1 MEELTS
7 FRLKRRTLLKGFGLV
22 GLSSLVSGFSALRNA
37 NGEALPRVRLK
48 LSDYKTFRS
57 TCAMEC
63 LHCNLTAYVWQD
75 TLMKIEASK
84 DFNVKCCLR
93 GISRTRWVYHKER
106 LTTPLLRVGEKGKGE
121 FKPISWN
128 AALDLIEAKIR
139 QTLDTVGNQGLFLT
153 THAGN
158 MDSIKN
164 DMGKAFF
171 DYLGGATKPVG
182 SLCCSAVTA
191 AMMPMLGMRY
201 ADTRDTIADSRYILC
216 WGNNPAVTMQAYFK
230 NYIQAQKNGAR
241 IVVIDPRFS
250 ETAAKADEWIP
261 IVPGTDIAL
270 ALGMIK
276 ILIEENRFD
285 GDFLRAHTGATW
297 LVGADNHLLREDE
310 GDAESYLVFDTRTQS
325 LRRHDAPNVV
335 PALLASELPEE
346 SAFTTVLEQV
356 YQQAKPWN
364 AERVSEETHI
374 PPHTVL
380 RLARDYGT
388 TAPAMIIQNMSG
400 AQRTEF
406 GTYVA
411 ASQFYLALITGNIGK
426 RGAGVCDAGGARQ
439 MAKFSPIIPPAPN
452 VQKITPIPISKIG
465 EWVAES
471 KPHPIKF
478 WWNMT
483 MGAMTQIPNTNKVRE
498 AFKKVPFVVV
508 ADNLMTSSA
517 LYADLVLPVT
527 TIFEDVSLMAGV
539 RSHYVQLMEK
549 AVEPPGEAKPDY
561 WIFAR
566 LAERFGFGDIFN
578 QPVEHYID
586 ACLKGSGI
594 TREMLAKGPVRPVE
608 GDWIPFRDGN
618 FKTATGKAHLFV
630 EAWQKKGFMPVVT
643 WKQVKESVKGSPEL
657 AARYPLMAVQRK
669 LARSVHSS
677 HGMNEWILEVQ
688 RNKPNVML
696 HPEDARRRGITH
708 GEWVVVFNHRG
719 EHRALA
725 DVTTHIKQ
733 GVVSLDNGWWEQQ
746 GGSSSHVTNDH
757 SEALGAGHC
766 CNSTLVDVR
775 REAQA

>member
-1 MEELTS
+1 MEALTQY
-7 FRLKRRTLLKGFGLV
+7 RLQRRTLLKGLGVIGLAS
-22 GLSSLVSGFSALRNA
+22 LSPCFFTTGKANAETLRRI
-37 NGEALPRVRLK
+37 PLK
-48 LSDYKTFRS
+48 LSDYKTYRS

-63 LHCNLTAYVWQD
+63 LHCNLTAWVWQD
-75 TLMKIEASK
+75 RLVKIEASK

-93 GISRTRWVYHKER
+93 GISRTKWVYHPLR
-106 LTTPLLRVGEKGKGE
+106 LTQPLLRTGEKGEGK
-121 FKPISWN
+121 FKPITWDD
-128 AALDLIEAKIR
+128 ALDRIEKEIRTVIAEQGNEGLLI
-139 QTLDTVGNQGLFLT
+139 T

-171 DYLGGATKPVG
+171 DYLGGSTKQIG
-182 SLCCSAVTA
+182 SLCCAAVTA
-191 AMMPMLGMRY
+191 SMTPMLGLRY
-201 ADTRDTIADSRYILC
+201 ADTRDTIKDSRFILC
-216 WGNNPAVTMQAYFK
+216 WGNNPAVTMHAYWK
-230 NYIQAQKNGAR
+230 NYAEAQKNGTR
-241 IVVIDPRFS
+241 IVVIDPRFN

-276 ILIEENRFD
+276 IIVEEQRYD
-285 GDFLRAHTGATW
+285 APFLRAHTGAVY
-297 LVGADNHLLREDE
+297 LVDEQQKLLRQNPD
-310 GDAESYLVFDTRTQS
+310 DPDSYLVFDTLSKT
-325 LRRHDAPNVV
+325 LVRHDSTGIV
-335 PALLASELPEE
+335 PALLNEELPPD
-346 SAFTTVLEQV
+346 SPYSTVMSEI
-356 YQQAKPWN
+356 YRQAKPWTLAKVS
-364 AERVSEETHI
+364 AETDIPEHTIIRLTH
-374 PPHTVL
+374 
-380 RLARDYGT
+380 DYT
-388 TAPAMIIQNMSG
+388 TTTPSMIVQNMSG

-452 VQKITPIPISKIG
+452 VKKIPPIPVSKIG
-465 EWVAES
+465 EWVVKG
-471 KPHPIKF
+471 KPNPIKF

-483 MGAMTQIPNTNKVRE
+483 MGAMTQLPNTNMVRE

-566 LAERFGFGDIFN
+566 LAERFGFGEVFN
-578 QPVEHYID
+578 KPIEHYID

-608 GDWIPFRDGN
+608 GDWIPFKDGE
-618 FKTATGKAHLFV
+618 FRTTTKKANLFI
-630 EAWQKKGFMPVVT
+630 EEWQKKNFSPVVT
-643 WKQVKESVKGSPEL
+643 WMQVSESVKGSPAL
-657 AARYPLMAVQRK
+657 AQKYPLFAVQRK

-677 HGMNEWILEVQ
+677 HGMNPWILEVQ
-688 RNKPNVML
+688 RDKPNVMI
-696 HPEDARRRGITH
+696 HPEDARRRGIQH
-708 GEWVVVFNHRG
+708 GEWVTVFNHRG
-719 EHRALA
+719 EHRAIA
-725 DVTTHIKQ
+725 DVTTHIKK
-733 GVVSLDNGWWEQQ
+733 GVVSLENGWWEQQ
-746 GGSSSHVTNDH
+746 GGSSSHVTNDQVDLL
-757 SEALGAGHC
+757 SNGHC

-775 REAQA
+775 REA

>member
-1 MEELTS
+1 MEALS
-7 FRLKRRTLLKGFGLV
+7 KYRLQRRMLLKGMGVV
-22 GLSSLVSGFSALRNA
+22 GLASLTPCMLGLSQA
-37 NGEALPRVRLK
+37 NGESLPRVRLK
-48 LSDYKTFRS
+48 LSDYKTYRS

-63 LHCNLTAYVWQD
+63 LHCNLTAFVWQD
-75 TLMKIEASK
+75 RLIKIEASK

-93 GISRTRWVYHKER
+93 GISRTKWVYHPLR
-106 LTTPLLRVGEKGKGE
+106 LTQPLLRTGEKGKGI
-121 FKPISWN
+121 FKPIGWDE
-128 AALDLIEAKIR
+128 ALDLIENKIR
-139 QTLDTVGNQGLFLT
+139 DTIKDHGNEGLLIT

-171 DYLGGATKPVG
+171 DYLGGSTKQAG
-182 SLCCSAVTA
+182 SLCCAAVTA
-191 AMMPMLGMRY
+191 AMIPMLGLRY

-216 WGNNPAVTMQAYFK
+216 WGNNPAVTMHAYFK
-230 NYIQAQKNGAR
+230 NYSQAQRNGAR
-241 IVVIDPRFS
+241 MVVIDPRFN
-250 ETAAKADEWIP
+250 ETAAKADEWVP

-276 ILIEENRFD
+276 IIIDEKRYDAE
-285 GDFLRAHTGATW
+285 FLRAHTGAVY
-297 LVGADNHLLREDE
+297 LVDAQQKLLREK
-310 GDAESYLVFDTRTQS
+310 AEDPDSYLVFDTRSQS
-325 LRRHDAPNVV
+325 VVRHDLPGVM
-335 PALLASELPEE
+335 PALFSNELPVG
-346 SAFTTVLEQV
+346 SAFTTVLDQIKQE
-356 YQQAKPWN
+356 AEPWN
-364 AERVSEETHI
+364 VQRVTEETDI
-374 PPHTVL
+374 PEQTVL
-380 RLARDYGT
+380 RLARDYAST
-388 TAPAMIIQNMSG
+388 TPSMIIQNMSG

-411 ASQFYLALITGNIGK
+411 ASQFYLALLTGNIGK

-452 VQKITPIPISKIG
+452 AKKIAPIPVSKIG
-465 EWVAES
+465 EWVVQQ
-471 KPHPIKF
+471 KPHPVKF

-483 MGAMTQIPNTNKVRE
+483 MGAMTQLPNTNQVRE
-498 AFKKVPFVVV
+498 AFKSVPFVVV

-566 LAERFGFGDIFN
+566 LAERFGFGEVFN
-578 QPVEHYID
+578 QPIEHYID
-586 ACLKGSGI
+586 ACLEGSGI
-594 TREMLAKGPVRPVE
+594 TREMLAQGPVRPTQ
-608 GDWIPFRDGN
+608 GDWIPFKDGQ
-618 FKTATGKAHLFV
+618 FRTSTGKANLFI
-630 EAWQKKGFMPVVT
+630 EEWQKKNFSPVVT
-643 WKQVKESVKGSPEL
+643 WKQVAESVKGSPEL
-657 AARYPLMAVQRK
+657 AKKYPLMAVQRK

-688 RNKPNVML
+688 RNRPNVMI
-696 HPEDARRRGITH
+696 HPDDARSRNISA
-708 GEWVVVFNHRG
+708 GEWVVVYNHRG
-719 EHRALA
+719 EHRAIA
-725 DVTTHIKQ
+725 DVTSHIKR

-757 SEALGAGHC
+757 VEPLSNGHC

-775 REAQA
+775 REA

>member
-1 MEELTS
+1 MDALTHL
-7 FRLKRRTLLKGFGLV
+7 RLQRRTLLKGLGV
-22 GLSSLVSGFSALRNA
+22 IGMASLAPCFFSLNQA
-37 NGEALPRVRLK
+37 NGKPLGRVRLT
-48 LSDYKTFRS
+48 LSDYKTYRS

-63 LHCNLTAYVWQD
+63 LHCNLTAYVWKGQ
-75 TLMKIEASK
+75 LMKIEASK

-93 GISRTRWVYHKER
+93 GISRTKWVYHPLR
-106 LTTPLLRVGEKGKGE
+106 VTTPLLRTGEKGKGE
-121 FKPISWN
+121 FMPITWDK
-128 AALDLIEAKIR
+128 ALELIETKIR
-139 QTLDTVGNQGLFLT
+139 ETLETDGNKGLLLT
-153 THAGN
+153 NHAGN
-158 MDSIKN
+158 MDAIKN

-171 DYLGGATKPVG
+171 DYLGGSTHHAG

-191 AMMPMLGMRY
+191 AMMPMLGLRY
-201 ADTRDTIADSRYILC
+201 ADTRDTIPDSRYILC

-230 NYIQAQKNGAR
+230 NYLQAQRNGAR

-276 ILIEENRFD
+276 IIIEEQRYD
-285 GDFLRAHTGATW
+285 ADFLRQRTGAPY
-297 LVGADNHLLREDE
+297 LVDEHGKLLREDE
-310 GDAESYLVFDTRTQS
+310 QNADSYVVFDTQS
-325 LRRHDAPNVV
+325 LSLKRHDTPGIT
-335 PALLASELPEE
+335 PALFASELPGDA
-346 SAFTTVLEQV
+346 AFSTVMMQV
-356 YQQAKPWN
+356 YQQAQSWTVS
-364 AERVSEETHI
+364 RVSEETEI
-374 PPHTVL
+374 PTGVIL
-380 RLARDYGT
+380 RLARDYST

-439 MAKFSPIIPPAPN
+439 MATFSPILPPAPN
-452 VQKITPIPISKIG
+452 VQKIPDIPVSKIG
-465 EWVAES
+465 EWIVNAR
-471 KPHPIKF
+471 PHPIKF

-566 LAERFGFGDIFN
+566 LAERFGFGEVFN
-578 QPVEHYID
+578 QPIEHYID
-586 ACLKGSGI
+586 NCLRGSGI
-594 TREMLAKGPVRPVE
+594 TRERLTKGPVCPVE
-608 GDWIPFRDGN
+608 GDWIPFKDGQ
-618 FKTATGKAHLFV
+618 FRTSTGKAHFFI
-630 EAWQKKGFMPVVT
+630 EAWEKKGFLPVVT
-643 WKQVKESVKGSPEL
+643 WRRVTESVKGAPEL
-657 AARYPLMAVQRK
+657 AAKYPLMAVQRK

-696 HPEDARRRGITH
+696 HPEDARKRHIAH
-708 GEWVVVFNHRG
+708 GDWVVVFNHRG
-719 EHRALA
+719 EHRAIA

-746 GGSSSHVTNDH
+746 GGSSSHVTNDCV
-757 SEALGAGHC
+757 EQLGTGHC
-766 CNSTLVDVR
+766 CNSTLVEIR
-775 REAQA
+775 KAA